1 MIVNG
6 HVYEGAPNDSVA
18 FSAFMVRA
26 AGTSFNENSTS
37 TPTPSPTPS
46 DVP

>member
-1 MIVNG
+1 VIVNG
-6 HVYEGAPNDSVA
+6 NEYEGAPNDSVA

-37 TPTPSPTPS
+37 TPTPTPS
-46 DVP
+46 AEG